1 MTDTSS
7 RGLRALRIALAVL
20 YVAFFVQQMR
30 AKGFP
35 FDRERLFLWIGG
47 ALVISGLGRSW
58 RRALQLLGDWVPLA
72 AILVV
77 YDISRGLADNIG
89 APVQRQLPIRV
100 EKFIFFG
107 HLPTEFLQKRFFP
120 TGSGVSWWELAISVI
135 YASHF
140 LVPFLTAGILWARS
154 RTEWRRWVNRFL
166 LISFGGLLTYAILP
180 VAPPWMSSTNGL
192 LPPLER
198 PIGRGWGRVHFEAA
212 TKLLNEGRIV
222 LNPVAAIPSLH
233 AAYSMLLVSFMWKR
247 VQRPVLRW
255 AMLSYPLAMSFALVY
270 GAEHYVIDI
279 FIGWL
284 YVWFAF
290 LLARRLEAWWTLRKL
305 NTSAQ
310 GGI

>member
-1 MTDTSS
+1 MSDSIF
-7 RGLRALRIALAVL
+7 RRWQIVRAALGLF

-35 FDRERLFLWIGG
+35 FDRERLLLWIGG
-47 ALVISGLGRSW
+47 ALAISCLGRPW

-72 AILVV
+72 AILLL

-89 APVQRQLPIRV
+89 APVQTHLPIRV
-100 EKFIFFG
+100 EKFLFFG
-107 HLPTEFLQKRFFP
+107 HLPTEVLQRRFFP
-120 TGSGVSWWELAISVI
+120 TGSSISWWELAVAVV

-140 LVPFLTAGILWARS
+140 IVPLLSAGILWSRS
-154 RTEWRRWVNRFL
+154 RVEWRRWVNRFL
-166 LISFGGLLTYAILP
+166 LISFGGILTYAVLP
-180 VAPPWMSSTNGL
+180 VAPPWMSSRNGL

-212 TKLLNEGRIV
+212 TKLLDEGRIV

-233 AAYSMLLVSFMWKR
+233 AAHSMLLVTFLWKR
-247 VQRPVLRW
+247 VRHPVLRW
-255 AMLSYPLAMSFALVY
+255 MMLSYPLTMSFALVY
-270 GAEHYVIDI
+270 GAEHYVIDVL
-279 FIGWL
+279 IGWL

-290 LLARRLEAWWTLRKL
+290 VIARRLETWWTLRRL
-305 NTSAQ
+305 NASAQ

>member
-1 MTDTSS
+1 MTESTSH
-7 RGLRALRIALAVL
+7 RWRALRFGLGVL
-20 YVAFFVQQMR
+20 YVALFVQQVR

-47 ALVISGLGRSW
+47 ALAISCLGRPW
-58 RRALQLLGDWVPLA
+58 RRALQLVGDWVPLA
-72 AILVV
+72 AILVL

-107 HLPTEFLQKRFFP
+107 HLPTEFLQKQFFP
-120 TGSGVSWWELAISVI
+120 TGSNISWWELGISVI

-166 LISFGGLLTYAILP
+166 LISVGGLLTYAILP
-180 VAPPWMSSTNGL
+180 VAPPWMSSKNGL

-198 PIGRGWGRVHFEAA
+198 PIGRGWGLVHFEAA

-247 VQRPVLRW
+247 VKQPVLRW
-255 AMLSYPLAMSFALVY
+255 AMLAYPIAMSFALVY

-290 LLARRLEAWWTLRKL
+290 LLARRFEAWWTLRRL
-305 NTSAQ
+305 NASTQ